1 MVEILEAVESGIGVC
16 VLGTGATAAVV
27 YAGFRLAG
35 YRLGVTC
42 REAGPFR
49 PGDAR
54 SEDELAA
61 EQEYR
66 KTHSRWTAA
75 HLRRETQVKEMEADQ
90 MELDAERMAAERR
103 QKQEERVAYL
113 EECRR
118 DRRRKREE
126 AEKASVEQKDPAAE
140 KASVEQKDPA
150 AEKGA

>member
-49 PGDAR
+49 PGKRAASPGDAR

-140 KASVEQKDPA
+140 K
-150 AEKGA
+150 GA